1 MMDEE
6 KKVAYDK
13 TYIEELYLR
22 YLAAGQTQ
30 EVHKTELR
38 KWLRDKKIVII
49 GPGKSSVEE
58 KDKIVDF
65 AMRDDVVAFSINCDY
80 DYCRPDFIFI
90 SNLRRFRELN
100 EGSRSRC
107 IVTSNIPGDGVYY
120 QVKYR
125 DLLNTEDP
133 VRDNA
138 VLMLIKFLIIQG
150 VKEVY
155 LVGIDGYSHDV
166 RENYGRDDMAFFTRN
181 AVLDAMNIGM
191 RKVLRKFSEE
201 IRIQFLSTPRF
212 VFIDRGKAVWKTTDK
227 RLGDVIREGFIFGR
241 EIP

>member
-30 EVHKTELR
+30 EVHKAEL
-38 KWLRDKKIVII
+38 KEWLRDKKIVII
-49 GPGKSSVEE
+49 GPGKSSVKE

-65 AMRDDVVAFSINCDY
+65 AMRDDVVAFSINYDY

-138 VLMLIKFLIIQG
+138 VLMLIKFLIRQG

-155 LVGIDGYSHDV
+155 LAGIDGYSHDA

-201 IRIQFLSTPRF
+201 IRIQFYLL
-212 VFIDRGKAVWKTTDK
+212 RG
-227 RLGDVIREGFIFGR
+227 LCL
-241 EIP
+241 